1 MDTMK
6 QIHRLM
12 ALVAGVLLMV
22 GLNNPAEAGLFT
34 TQCAG
39 RSLGEAYKNPQAVA
53 LVRAAAR
60 GDATAVASLA
70 GFTPGLANW
79 LEDGAV
85 PPLLWAICA
94 DSVDGFEALLKAGA
108 DPNLAGNG
116 HGRGDA
122 NGYGRKENGS
132 IISPGWSA
140 MLMAA
145 GSGRPDFLRLAIH
158 HGGDLNAVKGA
169 REPNR
174 PLLMAAN
181 YGLLDNVK
189 TLITA
194 GADVNVHDRMSSAT
208 DYAIGSGGRFDI
220 AVWLLEQGYSYDLA
234 GLARGAE
241 IRQVPRESE
250 QQRWK
255 EKLIGM
261 LRERGLVF
269 PASD

>member
-1 MDTMK
+1 
-6 QIHRLM
+6 M
-12 ALVAGVLLMV
+12 A
-22 GLNNPAEAGLFT
+22 GLSTTAEADLFT

-53 LVRAAAR
+53 LLRVAAR

-70 GFTPGLANW
+70 ALTPGLTNW

-132 IISPGWSA
+132 IIEPGWSA

-145 GSGRPDFLRLAIH
+145 GSGRPDFLQLAIH

-174 PLLMAAN
+174 PLLKAAQT
-181 YGLLDNVK
+181 GLFDNVK
-189 TLITA
+189 MLVAA
-194 GADVNVHDRMSSAT
+194 GADINAHGLSMSAT
-208 DYAIGSGGRFDI
+208 DYAIGSRGRFDI
-220 AVWLLEQGYSYDLA
+220 AVWLLEHGYSHNLTR
-234 GLARGAE
+234 LARGAE

-261 LRERGLVF
+261 LRERGIE
-269 PASD
+269 SKGQ

>member
-1 MDTMK
+1 MN
-6 QIHRLM
+6 QLNRLM
-12 ALVAGVLLMV
+12 ALVAGGLLMV
-22 GLNNPAEAGLFT
+22 GLNSPAEAGLFT

-39 RSLGEAYKNPQAVA
+39 RSLGEAYKNPQAVT

-60 GDATAVASLA
+60 GDVNTVTSLA
-70 GFTPGLANW
+70 ALSPGLANW

-122 NGYGRKENGS
+122 NGYRRKESGS

-174 PLLMAAN
+174 PLLMAARFGLFEN
-181 YGLLDNVK
+181 VKALVAAGVDINTYGLS
-189 TLITA
+189 
-194 GADVNVHDRMSSAT
+194 MSAT

-220 AVWLLEQGYSYDLA
+220 AVWLLEQGYSHDLT

-241 IRQVPRESE
+241 IRHVPRESE

-255 EKLIGM
+255 EKLIRM
-261 LRERGLVF
+261 LRERGLAF

>member
-1 MDTMK
+1 MK
-6 QIHRLM
+6 RIKRFV
-12 ALVAGVLLMV
+12 ALIAGVLLMV
-22 GLNNPAEAGLFT
+22 GLNNPAEAGLFST
-34 TQCAG
+34 DCAG
-39 RSLGEAYKNPQAVA
+39 RSINEAYKNPRAVA
-53 LVRAAAR
+53 LVKAAVR
-60 GDATAVASLA
+60 GAADEVASLA
-70 GFTPGLANW
+70 RESDLVNW

-94 DSVDGFEALLKAGA
+94 DNVAGFEALLNAGA

-132 IISPGWSA
+132 IIESGWSA

-158 HGGDLNAVKGA
+158 HGGDLNAVRGA

-174 PLLMAAN
+174 PLLKAAQT
-181 YGLLDNVK
+181 GLFDNVK
-189 TLITA
+189 MLITA
-194 GADVNVHDRMSSAT
+194 GADVNVHDRQSSAT
-208 DYAIGSGGRFDI
+208 DYAIGSRGRFDI
-220 AVWLLEQGYSYDLA
+220 AVWLLERGYSHDLTR
-234 GLARGAE
+234 LARGAE
-241 IRQVPRESE
+241 IRNVPRESE